1 MSKTKDSQS
10 ITAIAR
16 ASAASALEHFME
28 IKKAVPARVKHFRE
42 YLRDGPAPRGRPKGK
57 LQYDDELYLI
67 EMGRLLET
75 GKARNLHHAATIV
88 VAQNSELTPPTIE
101 EDSVVRRLSDAFK
114 KDAALYRF
122 PGQGEPLTTSGK
134 AAR

>member
-1 MSKTKDSQS
+1 MSKNKDSQS
-10 ITAIAR
+10 ITAR
-16 ASAASALEHFME
+16 ACSSALSALEYYVE
-28 IKKAVPARVKHFRE
+28 IKSEVSARVKHCVAF
-42 YLRDGPAPRGRPKGK
+42 LRNPQPRGRPKGK
-57 LQYDDELYLI
+57 QYDDDRYLI

-75 GKARNLHHAATIV
+75 GEAGNVHRAAKIV
-88 VAQNSELTPPTIE
+88 VAQNPELTPPTIE

-122 PGQGEPLTTSGK
+122 LGQGETLTTSGK